1 MKTGHDRLAKAG
13 LFGLAAVLCALTVP
27 TTVSAIGNAADPI
40 RSEAA
45 VDYLRFTPAGMD
57 PAKIEAL
64 AAKIG
69 VDALRF
75 TPAARPAPKE
85 GTVTIA
91 VRVDTENVKAISVRR
106 PVETVSNAP
115 RIEALSVAPTRY
127 DLGVARGY
135 QGFAKAERPS
145 VAPGTSVRTP
155 SSVRNIAMPDLSE
168 YRPAR
173 SKDEPSR
180 FQPRIALDS
189 EGRTGRARGTLESL
203 GEQSVEVSG
212 SYSLSRKIDVTAGVR
227 LSQDRDRL
235 APLTDGLE
243 DDQAVYVG
251 TQIRF

>member
-13 LFGLAAVLCALTVP
+13 LLGLAAALCALAVP
-27 TTVSAIGNAADPI
+27 TTVAAVGNAESVRDDAT
-40 RSEAA
+40 A
-45 VDYLRFTPAGMD
+45 DYLQFTPAGID
-57 PAKIEAL
+57 PAKFQAL
-64 AAKIG
+64 AERIG

-75 TPAARPAPKE
+75 TPAARPAPKD
-85 GTVTIA
+85 GAVTIA
-91 VRVDTENVKAISVRR
+91 VRVDTEKAQAISVRR

-145 VAPGTSVRTP
+145 VAPGTSVRMP

-168 YRPAR
+168 YRPAK

-235 APLTDGLE
+235 APLTDGQD

>member
-1 MKTGHDRLAKAG
+1 MAKTGLAS
-13 LFGLAAVLCALTVP
+13 LAAIACALSLP
-27 TTVSAIGNAADPI
+27 TAVSAFVNDAAPV
-40 RSEAA
+40 AA
-45 VDYLRFTPAGMD
+45 AATSVDYMTFTPAGMD
-57 PAKIEAL
+57 PERLRAL

-69 VDALRF
+69 VDALQF
-75 TPAARPAPKE
+75 TPAARPAPKQ
-85 GTVTIA
+85 GAVTIA
-91 VRVDTENVKAISVRR
+91 VRVNADTVQAISVRK
-106 PVETVSNAP
+106 PIETVANAP

-127 DLGVARGY
+127 DLGLARGY
-135 QGFAKAERPS
+135 QSFAKAETPS
-145 VAPGTSVRTP
+145 IAPGTTVRALP
-155 SSVRNIAMPDLSE
+155 GVREIAVPDLAE
-168 YRPAR
+168 FRPAK

-235 APLTDGLE
+235 APLTDGQD